1 MTGVPTFSESA
12 EFLCNGRK
20 VFIAW
25 NGWVLQD
32 FLFHV
37 NNHAFHLNDTRQS
50 RACYFYWTC
59 GITLTLSSFPPTN
72 AAPPPFGLWLPRWG
86 TCRALWKAVADW
98 HLGSSWWQGHFLVVC
113 STSASGWRDPEC
125 AWTKKQVRT
134 KTSSLGAKRHRA
146 ASPAYVK
153 GLGREHRDLSQH
165 ILYQLTENSSCSS
178 PPRLLRTYPIRHVGL
193 LPSSAA
199 THLWICLQ
207 GSDST
212 PWSSRLLKSLQNCK
226 ICKKKQTNI
235 WLKRWSRN

>member
-1 MTGVPTFSESA
+1 MRYNINTQQ
-12 EFLCNGRK
+12 L
-20 VFIAW
+20 
-25 NGWVLQD
+25 
-32 FLFHV
+32 
-37 NNHAFHLNDTRQS
+37 
-50 RACYFYWTC
+50 
-59 GITLTLSSFPPTN
+59 PTN
-72 AAPPPFGLWLPRWG
+72 KRCPPPFGLWLPRWG

-153 GLGREHRDLSQH
+153 GLGREHRDLSW
-165 ILYQLTENSSCSS
+165 YKMCWLTENSSCSS

-193 LPSSAA
+193 LSSSAA